1 MGANAAVNPFAPPA
15 YNGLI
20 GGYPSGYVDVDFTYV
35 YDVVLTN
42 AQALRDQSVPIM
54 SDADFEWR
62 ALIQAA
68 ATGVYA
74 IRFSDSQGYYLSN
87 GFLLNNNFLIATVP
101 IPFPVSP
108 GVLFPQGGRIGIDI
122 TNLTAVNNTIQ
133 LLFRGV
139 KRYRLP
145 RPGA

>member
-1 MGANAAVNPFAPPA
+1 MAANAVNPFAPPA
-15 YNGLI
+15 YNGLT
-20 GGYPSGYVDVDFTYV
+20 GGYPTGYVDVDFTYV
-35 YDVVLTN
+35 YDVSLTAN
-42 AQALRDQSVPIM
+42 QALRDQSVPIM

-62 ALIQAA
+62 ALVQAT
-68 ATGVYA
+68 ATGVYV

-87 GFLLNNNFLIATVP
+87 GFLLNNNFLVATMP

-108 GVLFPQGGRIGIDI
+108 GVLFPMGGRIGIDI
-122 TNLTAVNNTIQ
+122 TDMSGGVANVIQ

-145 RPGA
+145 SR